1 MAQQLFVE
9 FQSRQGSSLV
19 AVVLCAFISMF
30 AIDFIWIRVA
40 WSVIAPRI
48 KKGGN
53 ATIFREQVFLRT
65 QLGAYIASLLV
76 SNLFSSFAFLFNIT
90 WIRQG
95 GITLGGICGF
105 QGALKQVGDTATA
118 YFTAAIAV
126 HTFSTLALRTRSPV
140 WFCAAAIC
148 FGWVATIAG
157 ALIPSNVALK
167 SGPLYSTDRS
177 TCGISLAYPAVQAAL
192 HVVPIFF
199 AAFVAA
205 LSYTLVFLI
214 IRGTLVVSGW
224 KFSLNLSPQPRWSSE
239 TLTSEYH
246 GFMGAIARSML
257 WSPLAYVLLMLPHI
271 IVTVMETSG
280 KPVAF
285 ASKVFSICCAA
296 LLGAANVVIFYNTLR
311 VMGPAFKQAAVSK
324 GKDDIESF
332 GNADPEKES
341 PVEVAPP
348 LSELSSQQD
357 LPPKTPAKPGFTPRK
372 LTLLTPR
379 EVAFH
384 SFETSKGLK
393 SARGHVPTTSNAS
406 GSSSLTAVSS
416 ITYKRSITPVAE
428 LNEMLSRQ
436 TSPHS
441 ETSSDESSTSL
452 PVPRRERGKP
462 RSLRR
467 KKVPPPVLVNAPA
480 DNGFLSAV
488 NLKTTARTPKT
499 KEKSRKSFLNMYG
512 FRSAEPSVAKHSR
525 MAFGGDPTPAFTPK
539 AFTARPPTSAVATG
553 NQRFGSPAFGPARRA
568 SHSGSPSTPSTSS
581 SPDVSARLD
590 PVVALSPFMGEFIE
604 QASQAVNS
612 PLLEGHSRN
621 QTDDAPLAWDTF
633 SKNASNSP
641 AAARS
646 GAQIKALRRRSR
658 SLDVKPTFKVTP
670 ALHSASAISTSADL
684 SPRMAAS
691 PIRPL
696 PTAPLRLGLPAT
708 PRSTKQSKRPL
719 IQEVHVNNST
729 ARSRPG
735 TPQNPDYFVA
745 V

>member
-1 MAQQLFVE
+1 M
-9 FQSRQGSSLV
+9 
-19 AVVLCAFISMF
+19 
-30 AIDFIWIRVA
+30 
-40 WSVIAPRI
+40 
-48 KKGGN
+48 
-53 ATIFREQVFLRT
+53 
-65 QLGAYIASLLV
+65 
-76 SNLFSSFAFLFNIT
+76 
-90 WIRQG
+90 
-95 GITLGGICGF
+95 
-105 QGALKQVGDTATA
+105 
-118 YFTAAIAV
+118 
-126 HTFSTLALRTRSPV
+126 
-140 WFCAAAIC
+140 
-148 FGWVATIAG
+148 
-157 ALIPSNVALK
+157 
-167 SGPLYSTDRS
+167 
-177 TCGISLAYPAVQAAL
+177 
-192 HVVPIFF
+192 
-199 AAFVAA
+199 
-205 LSYTLVFLI
+205 
-214 IRGTLVVSGW
+214 
-224 KFSLNLSPQPRWSSE
+224 
-239 TLTSEYH
+239 
-246 GFMGAIARSML
+246 
-257 WSPLAYVLLMLPHI
+257 
-271 IVTVMETSG
+271 
-280 KPVAF
+280 
-285 ASKVFSICCAA
+285 
-296 LLGAANVVIFYNTLR
+296 VIFYNTLR

-341 PVEVAPP
+341 PVEVVPP
-348 LSELSSQQD
+348 PSDISSQQD
-357 LPPKTPAKPGFTPRK
+357 LPHKTPAKPGFTPRK

-384 SFETSKGLK
+384 SFESSKGLK
-393 SARGHVPTTSNAS
+393 SARGHIAATSNAS

-436 TSPHS
+436 TSPRS

-539 AFTARPPTSAVATG
+539 AFTARPPTSAVAIG
-553 NQRFGSPAFGPARRA
+553 FGSARRA
-568 SHSGSPSTPSTSS
+568 SRSLSPSTPSTSS

-621 QTDDAPLAWDTF
+621 QSDDAPLAWDAF

-646 GAQIKALRRRSR
+646 GAQIKASRRRSR
-658 SLDVKPTFKVTP
+658 SLDIKPTFKVTP
-670 ALHSASAISTSADL
+670 ALHSASAISTSADM
-684 SPRMAAS
+684 SPRSIAS

-729 ARSRPG
+729 AKSRPG
-735 TPQNPDYFVA
+735 TPQNQDYFVA